1 MCDFV
6 KSRVRRWTIAGW
18 WCMASLNT
26 WVSPA
31 VALVLIGTKM
41 FRWFM
46 FTVFGKKVI
55 LKIFIL
61 VKQGT
66 LDRSS
71 VPCCQSGCWPWP
83 EHQRVTLLF
92 SYWYIWPSGMKR
104 DKFLSILLP
113 YSPTRPCALFSGI
126 GGVAFSSLG
135 RSSGSLCK
143 HQTVKNVSTQD
154 QMNANWFPAIVIQL
168 AGQNFSCCKPSHRQF
183 ALRWENLTQGTLHVF
198 FFSFFSKHTPTH
210 LASQLALHI
219 LIVGLFQEHAE
230 ILWSNGMF
238 AVDHSRCNC
247 FLPRI
252 TLFIESEDKGFTTS
266 KTKGYFGNSA
276 MFVHNMVQSEKIHI
290 VLQYSCQKSSIGQK
304 DYQHMTSSPRV
315 RRGRAASSSLT
326 VCGLPS

>member
-1 MCDFV
+1 MEDFNEWLARNYEQLAV
-6 KSRVRRWTIAGW
+6 KTGVISWSREYVVGPSRAGGAWQAWTV
-18 WCMASLNT
+18 NT

-92 SYWYIWPSGMKR
+92 SYWYIWPCGRKR

-113 YSPTRPCALFSGI
+113 YSPTRPCALLSGI

-143 HQTVKNVSTQD
+143 HQIAKNVSTQD
-154 QMNANWFPAIVIQL
+154 QMKQTDPPQL
-168 AGQNFSCCKPSHRQF
+168 SH
-183 ALRWENLTQGTLHVF
+183 NLQG
-198 FFSFFSKHTPTH
+198 
-210 LASQLALHI
+210 
-219 LIVGLFQEHAE
+219 
-230 ILWSNGMF
+230 
-238 AVDHSRCNC
+238 
-247 FLPRI
+247 
-252 TLFIESEDKGFTTS
+252 
-266 KTKGYFGNSA
+266 
-276 MFVHNMVQSEKIHI
+276 KIF
-290 VLQYSCQKSSIGQK
+290 
-304 DYQHMTSSPRV
+304 
-315 RRGRAASSSLT
+315 RAANPPTGS
-326 VCGLPS
+326 LPSAGKTWHKVRCM

>member
-1 MCDFV
+1 MIGTMQKLGELPDVFCLSIQWVTSSQLRTISPQDGCDFV

-61 VKQGT
+61 AKQGT

-92 SYWYIWPSGMKR
+92 SYWYIWPSGLKR

-113 YSPTRPCALFSGI
+113 YSPTRPCTLFSGI

-143 HQTVKNVSTQD
+143 HQIAKNVSTQD
-154 QMNANWFPAIVIQL
+154 QMNANWSPAIVTQL

-183 ALRWENLTQGTLHVF
+183 ALRWENLTQGTLHV
-198 FFSFFSKHTPTH
+198 SFIQF
-210 LASQLALHI
+210 
-219 LIVGLFQEHAE
+219 LFQSTLQPTWLLSLHC
-230 ILWSNGMF
+230 IFWSLVCFRSMRKSCGQMVCLLLTI
-238 AVDHSRCNC
+238 VD
-247 FLPRI
+247 
-252 TLFIESEDKGFTTS
+252 
-266 KTKGYFGNSA
+266 A
-276 MFVHNMVQSEKIHI
+276 I
-290 VLQYSCQKSSIGQK
+290 VFY
-304 DYQHMTSSPRV
+304 PE
-315 RRGRAASSSLT
+315 
-326 VCGLPS
+326 